1 MFPLTYFLL
10 PSSLPHYFFTRSIFP
25 PLLSYVFSYLLT
37 FFAFYFYFSPH
48 LPHCPTFFFS
58 LSLSILFH
66 PLYYFRFY
74 SPPPSLPNFFISLI
88 GFSFTNFISPSLLFL
103 FFLSAPSFIVLS
115 FFSLIIFSPL
125 I

>member
-37 FFAFYFYFSPH
+37 FFAFYFYFSSH
-48 LPHCPTFFFS
+48 LPHCPTFFFFIVS
-58 LSLSILFH
+58 FNSIPPTLLFQV
-66 PLYYFRFY
+66 LL
-74 SPPPSLPNFFISLI
+74 PPSFIAQFFISLI